1 MAASQDAFVPGATG
15 AVPQAI
21 TSRDDHPVPKK
32 GVVSTLPGRSV
43 SVVLTGI
50 ELLEPN

>member
-21 TSRDDHPVPKK
+21 TSRGDHPVPKK
-32 GVVSTLPGRSV
+32 GVVSVLPGKSMSV
-43 SVVLTGI
+43 TLTGV
-50 ELLEPN
+50 EHLGPN